1 MGTSVGVPPV
11 SRANFFSSANGLLL
25 AASPQRLNNCNNT
38 LCYTYNHNYIYKPH
52 TAYGRVGTSAAG
64 YLASRKRL

>member
-1 MGTSVGVPPV
+1 MPV
-11 SRANFFSSANGLLL
+11 SFAPTMRATNLSTLNVYVPTL
-25 AASPQRLNNCNNT
+25 RNLNNCNNT

-52 TAYGRVGTSAAG
+52 PAYGRVGTSAAG

>member
-1 MGTSVGVPPV
+1 MPVRFSPYMRATNLSTLNPYVPVTTVPM
-11 SRANFFSSANGLLL
+11 
-25 AASPQRLNNCNNT
+25 NNCNNT
-38 LCYTYNHNYIYKPH
+38 LCYTYNHNYIYQPH

>member
-1 MGTSVGVPPV
+1 MPV
-11 SRANFFSSANGLLL
+11 RATPVMRANHLSTIGPPIQSNGTGIY
-25 AASPQRLNNCNNT
+25 NNCSNT
-38 LCYTYNHNYIYKPH
+38 LCYTYNHSYIYKPH